1 MSKFAQNSGFW
12 LPEANKRTD
21 SDEIWHVSVDHVCTV
36 SCQIWP
42 GSVREHCYKSPQNVK
57 FGFKN
62 DVVRDFAHAVGFA
75 ASWRCLWFLAFHSL
89 TTTFDLLQL

>member
-12 LPEANKRTD
+12 LPEANTRTD
-21 SDEIWHVSVDHVCTV
+21 SDEIWHVSVYHVCTV

-57 FGFKN
+57 FGLKKLTWLEILHMLPVLQRLG
-62 DVVRDFAHAVGFA
+62 DAYGF
-75 ASWRCLWFLAFHSL
+75 
-89 TTTFDLLQL
+89 

>member
-12 LPEANKRTD
+12 LPEASTRTD

-62 DVVRDFAHAVGFA
+62 DVVRDFAHAIGFC
-75 ASWRCLWFLAFHSL
+75 RILAMLMVSSFPF
-89 TTTFDLLQL
+89 TDYNF